1 MRHHLSKHK
10 NQSSDANALVK
21 LERNERWAPN
31 GAMDYARSARRY
43 KFGPT
48 PHAPIFYSRERGLVL
63 RRDYGQVHYA
73 SQSDAA
79 PDMTGEGEV
88 TANDIQNDSEYVCSV
103 TIGTP
108 GVTLK
113 LDFDT
118 GSSDLWVW
126 SSEYNGAESA
136 ISQHSIYDPTKSSTA
151 TKSEGLTWKI
161 TYGDGSSASGDVYTD
176 QVNIGDVVIPNQA
189 VELAQNLSSSFLESG
204 SDGLLGLAFPQLN
217 TVSTPQKT
225 PVENMIEESLIAQ
238 PLFTAKL
245 DKDDSNGFYTFGYI
259 DTSVTSSPM
268 QYTAVDSSNG
278 FWEFP
283 SGTLQIGD
291 TTHNRASG
299 NTAIAD
305 TGTTLILLDDASVS
319 AIYSSIPGANL
330 DSTQGG
336 YIFPTSAAASLPDL
350 SFAVGDNMYTIPGAD
365 LAFSDAGNGMSF
377 GSVQSRGQNPQDI
390 LGDVFLKRVYVV
402 FEQGDSPRIGVA
414 QRT

>member
-1 MRHHLSKHK
+1 MVQYSVQPKSK
-10 NQSSDANALVK
+10 SFVLVK

-48 PHAPIFYSRERGLVL
+48 AHTPVFYSHKHGVVM
-63 RRDYGQVHYA
+63 RRHHGRVHHPGK
-73 SQSDAA
+73 STTA
-79 PDMTGEGEV
+79 PNMTGEGEV
-88 TANDIQNDSEYVCSV
+88 TAEDIQNDLEYACPV

-126 SSEYNGAESA
+126 SSEYRGSTSDT
-136 ISQHSIYDPTKSSTA
+136 SQHSIYDPTKSSTA
-151 TKSEGLTWKI
+151 NKAQGLTWKI
-161 TYGDGSSASGDVYTD
+161 SYGDGSSASGDVYTD
-176 QVNIGDVVIPNQA
+176 QVNIGGVVIPDQA
-189 VELAQNLSSSFLESG
+189 VELAQQLSSSFLQSG

-225 PVENMIEESLIAQ
+225 PVENMIEEGLISQ
-238 PLFTAKL
+238 PLFTVKL

-259 DTSVTSSPM
+259 DTSVTSNSI

-278 FWEFP
+278 FWEF
-283 SGTLQIGD
+283 SSATLKIGNS
-291 TTHNRASG
+291 THSRASG

-319 AIYSSIPGANL
+319 AIYSSISGANL

-350 SFAVGDNMYTIPGAD
+350 SFAVGEYMYTIPGAD
-365 LAFSDAGNGMSF
+365 LAFADAGNGMSF

-414 QRT
+414 QRAA